1 MFWLKYFKKGYKLTM
16 PKKTTTVSRK
26 ATEKTLITV
35 AKVEDIVDKSLRK
48 ALQDQARE
56 LESHLSDID
65 KRLRALEGK

>member
-1 MFWLKYFKKGYKLTM
+1 M

-26 ATEKTLITV
+26 ATKKTPVTV

-48 ALQDQARE
+48 GLQDQARE

>member
-1 MFWLKYFKKGYKLTM
+1 M

-26 ATEKTLITV
+26 ATKKTPVTV

>member
-1 MFWLKYFKKGYKLTM
+1 M

-26 ATEKTLITV
+26 ATKKTPVTV

-48 ALQDQARE
+48 VLQDQARE

>member
-1 MFWLKYFKKGYKLTM
+1 M

>member
-1 MFWLKYFKKGYKLTM
+1 M

-26 ATEKTLITV
+26 ATKKTPVTV

-48 ALQDQARE
+48 GPPDQTRE

-65 KRLRALEGK
+65 KRLRALEGT